1 MANPYFQFKKFTVWH
16 DKCAMKVGTD
26 GVLLGA
32 WASIER
38 CQRILDVGTGTGLI
52 ALMLAQ
58 RSTAILDAIDID
70 SDACLQAREN
80 IAKSPFAN
88 RIQVYQTSLSEYM
101 PDENIKYDLIVS
113 NPPYFIDSLKC
124 PDTKRNLARHT
135 DTLSLPDL
143 LRDSRKLLAAEGNID
158 LVLPFDQRE
167 SLIDLAREESLSPSR
182 EAHVSPI
189 PDAPPKRLL
198 IELSATPVAK
208 PKSSHLTL
216 EIERHRY
223 SDEFTAIAKDFYLKM

>member
-1 MANPYFQFKKFTVWH
+1 
-16 DKCAMKVGTD
+16 MKVGTD

-32 WASIER
+32 WASTER

-70 SDACLQAREN
+70 SDACLQAQEN

-101 PDENIKYDLIVS
+101 
-113 NPPYFIDSLKC
+113 

-143 LRDSRKLLAAEGNID
+143 LRDSRKLLAPEGNIA
-158 LVLPFDQRE
+158 LVLPFEQRE
-167 SLIDLAREESLSPSR
+167 SLIDIAREESLSPSR

-223 SDEFTAIAKDFYLKM
+223 SEEFTAIAKDFYLKM

>member
-1 MANPYFQFKKFTVWH
+1 
-16 DKCAMKVGTD
+16 MKVGTD

-32 WASIER
+32 WASTER

-70 SDACLQAREN
+70 SDACLQAQEN

-135 DTLSLPDL
+135 DTLSLF
-143 LRDSRKLLAAEGNID
+143 E
-158 LVLPFDQRE
+158 QRE
-167 SLIDLAREESLSPSR
+167 SLIDIAREESLSPSR

-223 SDEFTAIAKDFYLKM
+223 SEEFTAIAKDFYLKM

>member
-1 MANPYFQFKKFTVWH
+1 
-16 DKCAMKVGTD
+16 MKVGTD

-32 WASIER
+32 WASTER
-38 CQRILDVGTGTGLI
+38 CLRILDVGTGTGLI

-70 SDACLQAREN
+70 PDACLQAREN

-88 RIQVYQTSLSEYM
+88 RTQVYQTSLSEYK
-101 PDENIKYDLIVS
+101 PDEHIKYDLIVS

-143 LRDSRKLLAAEGNID
+143 LRDSRKLLAPEGNIA
-158 LVLPFDQRE
+158 LVLPFEQRE
-167 SLIDLAREESLSPSR
+167 YLIGLAREESLFPLR
-182 EAHVSPI
+182 ETHVSPV
-189 PDAPPKRLL
+189 PDAIPKRLL
-198 IELSATPVAK
+198 IELSAKPVTE
-208 PKSSHLTL
+208 PELSYLTL

-223 SDEFTAIAKDFYLKM
+223 TDEFIALAKDFYLKM

>member
-1 MANPYFQFKKFTVWH
+1 
-16 DKCAMKVGTD
+16 MKVGTD

-32 WASIER
+32 WASTER

-70 SDACLQAREN
+70 SDACLQAQEN

-124 PDTKRNLARHT
+124 PDTKRNLARILYHSRIYCVIAANCWHPKEISPWCFPSSNG
-135 DTLSLPDL
+135 SL
-143 LRDSRKLLAAEGNID
+143 
-158 LVLPFDQRE
+158 
-167 SLIDLAREESLSPSR
+167 
-182 EAHVSPI
+182 
-189 PDAPPKRLL
+189 
-198 IELSATPVAK
+198 
-208 PKSSHLTL
+208 
-216 EIERHRY
+216 
-223 SDEFTAIAKDFYLKM
+223 

>member
-1 MANPYFQFKKFTVWH
+1 M
-16 DKCAMKVGTD
+16 
-26 GVLLGA
+26 
-32 WASIER
+32 
-38 CQRILDVGTGTGLI
+38 GTGTGLI

-70 SDACLQAREN
+70 LDACLQAREN

-113 NPPYFIDSLKC
+113 NHLFIDSLKC

-143 LRDSRKLLAAEGNID
+143 LRDSRKLLAPEGI
-158 LVLPFDQRE
+158 
-167 SLIDLAREESLSPSR
+167 SLGASLRATGVFNRHRSR
-182 EAHVSPI
+182 RVFVS
-189 PDAPPKRLL
+189 
-198 IELSATPVAK
+198 
-208 PKSSHLTL
+208 
-216 EIERHRY
+216 IERSPRFSHTGRP
-223 SDEFTAIAKDFYLKM
+223 S

>member
-1 MANPYFQFKKFTVWH
+1 
-16 DKCAMKVGTD
+16 MKVGTD

-32 WASIER
+32 WASTER

-70 SDACLQAREN
+70 SDACLQAQEN

-113 NPPYFIDSLKC
+113 NPPYFIDSLK
-124 PDTKRNLARHT
+124 
-135 DTLSLPDL
+135 LPDL
-143 LRDSRKLLAAEGNID
+143 LRDSRKLLAPEGNIA
-158 LVLPFDQRE
+158 LVLPFEQRE
-167 SLIDLAREESLSPSR
+167 SLIDIAREESLSPSR

-223 SDEFTAIAKDFYLKM
+223 SEEFTAIAKDFYLKM

>member
-1 MANPYFQFKKFTVWH
+1 
-16 DKCAMKVGTD
+16 MKVGTD

-32 WASIER
+32 WASTER
-38 CQRILDVGTGTGLI
+38 CLRILDVGTGTGLI

-58 RSTAILDAIDID
+58 RSTTILDAIDID
-70 SDACLQAREN
+70 PDACLQAREN

-88 RIQVYQTSLSEYM
+88 RTQVYQTSLSEYK
-101 PDENIKYDLIVS
+101 PDEHIKYDLIVS

-143 LRDSRKLLAAEGNID
+143 LRDSRKLLAPEGNIA
-158 LVLPFDQRE
+158 LVLPFEQRE
-167 SLIDLAREESLSPSR
+167 YLIGLAREESLFPLR
-182 EAHVSPI
+182 ETHVSPV
-189 PDAPPKRLL
+189 PDAIPKRLL
-198 IELSATPVAK
+198 IELSAKPVTE
-208 PKSSHLTL
+208 PELSYLTL

-223 SDEFTAIAKDFYLKM
+223 TDEFIALAKDFYLKM

>member
-1 MANPYFQFKKFTVWH
+1 
-16 DKCAMKVGTD
+16 MKVGTD

-32 WASIER
+32 WASTER

-70 SDACLQAREN
+70 SDACLQAQEN

-143 LRDSRKLLAAEGNID
+143 LRDSRKLLAPEGNIA
-158 LVLPFDQRE
+158 LVLPFEQRE
-167 SLIDLAREESLSPSR
+167 SLIDIAREESMSPSR
-182 EAHVSPI
+182 E
-189 PDAPPKRLL
+189 APPKRLL

-223 SDEFTAIAKDFYLKM
+223 SEEFTAIAKDFYLKM

>member
-32 WASIER
+32 WANIEK

-70 SDACLQAREN
+70 PDACLQAQEN

-88 RIQVYQTSLSEYM
+88 RIQVYQSPLSEYK

-124 PDTKRNLARHT
+124 PDIKRNLARHT

-143 LRDSRKLLAAEGNID
+143 LRDSRKMLAPEGNIA
-158 LVLPFDQRE
+158 LVLPFEQRE
-167 SLIDLAREESLSPSR
+167 SLIDLAQKESLSPSR
-182 EAHVSPI
+182 ETHVSPLPGAI
-189 PDAPPKRLL
+189 PKRLL
-198 IELSATPVAK
+198 IELSAK
-208 PKSSHLTL
+208 PTAQPKLSYLAL

-223 SDEFTAIAKDFYLKM
+223 TDEFTALAKDFYLKM

>member
-1 MANPYFQFKKFTVWH
+1 
-16 DKCAMKVGTD
+16 MKVGTD

-32 WASIER
+32 WASTER

-58 RSTAILDAIDID
+58 RSTASLDAIDID
-70 SDACLQAREN
+70 LDACLQAREN

-143 LRDSRKLLAAEGNID
+143 
-158 LVLPFDQRE
+158 
-167 SLIDLAREESLSPSR
+167 
-182 EAHVSPI
+182 
-189 PDAPPKRLL
+189 
-198 IELSATPVAK
+198 
-208 PKSSHLTL
+208 
-216 EIERHRY
+216 
-223 SDEFTAIAKDFYLKM
+223 

>member
-101 PDENIKYDLIVS
+101 PDE
-113 NPPYFIDSLKC
+113 
-124 PDTKRNLARHT
+124 
-135 DTLSLPDL
+135 
-143 LRDSRKLLAAEGNID
+143 KLLAAEGNIA

>member
-26 GVLLGA
+26 GVLLGE
-32 WASIER
+32 WASTER

-70 SDACLQAREN
+70 SDACLQAQEN

-143 LRDSRKLLAAEGNID
+143 LRGTRRKYRLGASLRATGVFNRHRSRR
-158 LVLPFDQRE
+158 VF
-167 SLIDLAREESLSPSR
+167 
-182 EAHVSPI
+182 VS
-189 PDAPPKRLL
+189 
-198 IELSATPVAK
+198 
-208 PKSSHLTL
+208 
-216 EIERHRY
+216 IERSPRFPHTGRP
-223 SDEFTAIAKDFYLKM
+223 S

>member
-32 WASIER
+32 WASTER
-38 CQRILDVGTGTGLI
+38 CLRILDVGTGTGLI

-70 SDACLQAREN
+70 PDACLQAREN

-88 RIQVYQTSLSEYM
+88 RIQVYQTPLSEYK
-101 PDENIKYDLIVS
+101 PDEHIKYDLIVS

-143 LRDSRKLLAAEGNID
+143 LRDSRKLLAPEGNIA
-158 LVLPFDQRE
+158 LVLPFEQRE
-167 SLIDLAREESLSPSR
+167 YLIGLAREESLFPLR
-182 EAHVSPI
+182 ETHVSPV
-189 PDAPPKRLL
+189 PDAIPKRLL
-198 IELSATPVAK
+198 IELSTKPVTE
-208 PKSSHLTL
+208 PELSYLTL

-223 SDEFTAIAKDFYLKM
+223 TDEFIALAKDFYLKM

>member
-32 WASIER
+32 WASTER

-70 SDACLQAREN
+70 SDACLQAQEN

-88 RIQVYQTSLSEYM
+88 QIQVYQTSLSEYM

-143 LRDSRKLLAAEGNID
+143 LRDSRKLLAPEGNIA
-158 LVLPFDQRE
+158 LVLPFEQRE
-167 SLIDLAREESLSPSR
+167 SLIDIAREESLSPSR

-223 SDEFTAIAKDFYLKM
+223 SEEFTAIAKDFYLKM

>member
-32 WASIER
+32 WASTER
-38 CQRILDVGTGTGLI
+38 CLRILDVGTGTGLI

-58 RSTAILDAIDID
+58 RSTTILDAIDID
-70 SDACLQAREN
+70 PDACLQAREN

-88 RIQVYQTSLSEYM
+88 RTQVYQTSLSEYK
-101 PDENIKYDLIVS
+101 PDEHIKYDLIVS

-143 LRDSRKLLAAEGNID
+143 LRDSRKLLAPEGNIA
-158 LVLPFDQRE
+158 LVLPFEQRE
-167 SLIDLAREESLSPSR
+167 YLIGLAREESLFPLR
-182 EAHVSPI
+182 ETHVSPV
-189 PDAPPKRLL
+189 PDAIPKRLL
-198 IELSATPVAK
+198 IELSAKPVTE
-208 PKSSHLTL
+208 PELSYLTL

-223 SDEFTAIAKDFYLKM
+223 TDEFIALAKDFYLKM

>member
-1 MANPYFQFKKFTVWH
+1 MYKRQ
-16 DKCAMKVGTD
+16 
-26 GVLLGA
+26 
-32 WASIER
+32 
-38 CQRILDVGTGTGLI
+38 
-52 ALMLAQ
+52 
-58 RSTAILDAIDID
+58 ILDAIDID
-70 SDACLQAREN
+70 SDACLQAQEN

-143 LRDSRKLLAAEGNID
+143 LRDSRKLLAPEGNIA

>member
-1 MANPYFQFKKFTVWH
+1 
-16 DKCAMKVGTD
+16 
-26 GVLLGA
+26 
-32 WASIER
+32 
-38 CQRILDVGTGTGLI
+38 
-52 ALMLAQ
+52 
-58 RSTAILDAIDID
+58 
-70 SDACLQAREN
+70 
-80 IAKSPFAN
+80 
-88 RIQVYQTSLSEYM
+88 M

-143 LRDSRKLLAAEGNID
+143 LRDSRKLLAPEGNIA
-158 LVLPFDQRE
+158 LVLPFEQRE
-167 SLIDLAREESLSPSR
+167 SLIDIAREESLSPSR

-198 IELSATPVAK
+198 IEFSATPVAK

-223 SDEFTAIAKDFYLKM
+223 SEEFTAIAKDFYLKM

>member
-1 MANPYFQFKKFTVWH
+1 MANPYFQFKRFTVWH

-32 WASIER
+32 WANIER

-58 RSTAILDAIDID
+58 RSTAVLDAIDID
-70 SDACLQAREN
+70 PDACLQAREN

-88 RIQVYQTSLSEYM
+88 WIQIYQTPLSEYK
-101 PDENIKYDLIVS
+101 PDESIKYDLIVS

-143 LRDSRKLLAAEGNID
+143 LRDSRKLLAPKGNIA
-158 LVLPFDQRE
+158 LVLPFEQRE
-167 SLIDLAREESLSPSR
+167 FLIDLARKESLFPLR
-182 EAHVSPI
+182 ETHVSPV
-189 PDAPPKRLL
+189 PDAIPKRLL
-198 IELSATPVAK
+198 IELSAKPVTE
-208 PKSSHLTL
+208 PELSYLTL

-223 SDEFTAIAKDFYLKM
+223 TDEFIALAKDFYLKM

>member
-1 MANPYFQFKKFTVWH
+1 
-16 DKCAMKVGTD
+16 MKVGTD

-113 NPPYFIDSLKC
+113 NPPY
-124 PDTKRNLARHT
+124 
-135 DTLSLPDL
+135 
-143 LRDSRKLLAAEGNID
+143 
-158 LVLPFDQRE
+158 
-167 SLIDLAREESLSPSR
+167 
-182 EAHVSPI
+182 
-189 PDAPPKRLL
+189 
-198 IELSATPVAK
+198 VA
-208 PKSSHLTL
+208 SMDILTL
-216 EIERHRY
+216 DSSVRDYEPLGALDGGEDGLMFYRAIVQHWTQILRPGGWLMFEVGEDQADAVMALMKDAKY
-223 SDEFTAIAKDFYLKM
+223 TDVTALEDTAGIRRVVVGRI